1 MASKQSAAT
10 LREALLKA
18 QSWCKGNCCYFSGV
32 FDIDSGNREGTAE
45 CSHKER
51 GLTRDAGNE
60 HRGEG
65 QMKQD
70 MEDCRS

>member
-1 MASKQSAAT
+1 MASKQSATT
-10 LREALLKA
+10 LRKVLLKA
-18 QSWCKGNCCYFSGV
+18 QFWWKGNCCNFSGV
-32 FDIDSGNREGTAE
+32 FDIDSGNREGKAG

-60 HRGEG
+60 HRGERH
-65 QMKQD
+65 MKQD

>member
-10 LREALLKA
+10 LRKVLLKA
-18 QSWCKGNCCYFSGV
+18 QSWWKWNCCYFSGV
-32 FDIDSGNREGTAE
+32 FDIDSGNREGKAG

-51 GLTRDAGNE
+51 GLTRDAGNK

-65 QMKQD
+65 QTKQD
-70 MEDCRS
+70 M

>member
-1 MASKQSAAT
+1 MT
-10 LREALLKA
+10 NCLRTE
-18 QSWCKGNCCYFSGV
+18 QPWWKGNCCYFSGV
-32 FDIDSGNREGTAE
+32 SDIDSGNREGKAG

-65 QMKQD
+65 QTKQD
-70 MEDCRS
+70 MEDAEAEYNE